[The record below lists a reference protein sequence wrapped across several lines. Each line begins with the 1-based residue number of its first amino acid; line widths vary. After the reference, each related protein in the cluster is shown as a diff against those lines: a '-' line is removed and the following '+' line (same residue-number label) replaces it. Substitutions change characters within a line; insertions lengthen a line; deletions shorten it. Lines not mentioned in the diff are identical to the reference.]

1 MSAAAPGRLKTVFA
15 WLGGRRLHLLTWG
28 ELSARRQAAVVHATD
43 RIADVDDL
51 EQALGRIFRH
61 RIQRRLPAHVGPDL
75 WFEVGP

>member
-1 MSAAAPGRLKTVFA
+1 MSAAAPGRLETVFA
-15 WLGGRRLHLLTWG
+15 WSGGRRLHLLTWG
-28 ELSARRQAAVVHATD
+28 ELSARREAAVVHATD